1 LIGSLDYYK
10 FRYNDFVR
18 RNPGV
23 VPPDY
28 YLNYGDKYARR
39 FSSETFSGLSNEGK
53 EWLIRTRKN
62 LQKEMEN
69 RLNSNPNDYARL
81 ERNPDAFRDFAYS
94 THPDAYL
101 DAGLKRLPLSDLI
114 KIASTP
120 DIQDILTPSG
130 LKQVG
135 EVIKELIRDWCDD
148 PINDFSNAIR
158 DQLRRLIDPIVLDL
172 DGNGI
177 ELTARASSNV
187 YFDMDGDGIKEQTGW
202 VKPTDGLLAIDS
214 NGNGQIDN
222 INELI
227 GDLGRSGFAELLT
240 YDSNNDKVINV
251 NDSTWSQFRV
261 WIDANTNGVTDS
273 GELRTLTSL
282 NIKAIDLNYTAVNF
296 TAEGNRIHE
305 QSIFEYTNGTTGL
318 VADIWFDVSN
328 VATNSSIGL
337 TGNIT
342 VDNLPDIRGRGDV
355 ESLRSV
361 MLADGAL
368 ATLVTGFV
376 TQNLSSL
383 VNARSQAE
391 QIIYR
396 WAGVQSVD
404 PSSRGGLFDG
414 RKLAALEAFLGTP
427 FLAQG
432 TSNPNAQAV
441 GSLTASWNSLLD
453 GILARLLMSGPLGS
467 AVADSAV
474 YVPEI
479 DRLLTVQTPA
489 DLLNSFKSKAPSGDG
504 IAIAGYWA
512 AVLPLAREIIQ
523 DVGGDSGSAS
533 FTAAVAAALDNNG
546 LAPFADLLSNG
557 IIALGSMPSVL
568 QNTGVFRLT
577 SANDTIWL
585 GAERHAM
592 FAGDGADFVAVEPT
606 WAQSQLLD
614 GGSGNDQ
621 LFGSSSSDWIDGGA
635 GADTLSGGGGNDTY
649 TVDDAGDVVVEAT
662 GAGDDHV
669 RSTITYTLANDL
681 EHLTLLGSA
690 AINGSGNAAANRIT
704 GNSAAN
710 RLEGLAGN
718 DTLDGGAGADTM
730 VGGLGTD
737 LYRVDDSGDVIIE
750 TGNDSDTV
758 EASLNYTLGA
768 RVENLVLIGSALSG
782 MGNALNNRLTGN
794 ALNNTLN
801 GGAGA
806 DEMIGGLGDD
816 TYIVDSSGD
825 VVTEATNAGIDTV
838 QSSVSYTLGSTL
850 ENLTLTGSLDIN
862 GTGNATDN
870 RLIGNG
876 GDNVLNGGTGNDTM
890 EGGAGDDIYIV
901 DVAGDIVTE
910 APDSGLDS
918 VRTALASY
926 TLGTNLENLQLF
938 VTQDTVARNGTG
950 NGLANVIVGNNGANQ
965 LSGLDG
971 DDQLVGNNGNDTL
984 LGGAGND
991 LLDGGANDDR
1001 MEGGAGDDAYGVNS
1015 ALDVVIEAA
1024 NGGTDTVQSLVSFI
1038 LSTNIEHLILAGT
1051 ANIDGQG
1058 NAANNQLSGNGGNN
1072 NLDGGAGAD
1081 TLSGGGGNDTYT
1093 VDDAGDVVIELPGG
1107 GVDQIRSSVDYT
1119 LGFALENLT
1128 LLGSGNVNATGN
1140 WTANTIAGNA
1150 GNNIINGGLGQDT
1163 LTGNAGADR
1172 FSFQGLE
1179 DSGKTMNTSDVITD
1193 FLAAQGDRID
1203 ISAIDAISSSPSND
1217 AFVFVGASAF
1227 SAAGQVRSFT
1237 AGGITY
1243 VALNIDS
1250 NLNTTEMMI
1259 SLSGALALKQSDFM
1273 L

>member
-1 LIGSLDYYK
+1 
-10 FRYNDFVR
+10 
-18 RNPGV
+18 
-23 VPPDY
+23 
-28 YLNYGDKYARR
+28 
-39 FSSETFSGLSNEGK
+39 
-53 EWLIRTRKN
+53 
-62 LQKEMEN
+62 
-69 RLNSNPNDYARL
+69 
-81 ERNPDAFRDFAYS
+81 
-94 THPDAYL
+94 
-101 DAGLKRLPLSDLI
+101 
-114 KIASTP
+114 
-120 DIQDILTPSG
+120 
-130 LKQVG
+130 
-135 EVIKELIRDWCDD
+135 
-148 PINDFSNAIR
+148 
-158 DQLRRLIDPIVLDL
+158 
-172 DGNGI
+172 
-177 ELTARASSNV
+177 
-187 YFDMDGDGIKEQTGW
+187 
-202 VKPTDGLLAIDS
+202 
-214 NGNGQIDN
+214 
-222 INELI
+222 
-227 GDLGRSGFAELLT
+227 
-240 YDSNNDKVINV
+240 
-251 NDSTWSQFRV
+251 
-261 WIDANTNGVTDS
+261 
-273 GELRTLTSL
+273 
-282 NIKAIDLNYTAVNF
+282 
-296 TAEGNRIHE
+296 
-305 QSIFEYTNGTTGL
+305 
-318 VADIWFDVSN
+318 
-328 VATNSSIGL
+328 
-337 TGNIT
+337 
-342 VDNLPDIRGRGDV
+342 
-355 ESLRSV
+355 

-474 YVPEI
+474 YIPEI

-523 DVGGDSGSAS
+523 DVGGDSSSAS

-782 MGNALNNRLTGN
+782 TGNALNNRLTGN
-794 ALNNTLN
+794 ALNNILD
-801 GGAGA
+801 GGAGN
-806 DEMIGGLGDD
+806 DGMEGGLGDD

-825 VVTEATNAGIDTV
+825 LVTEAANAGIDIV

-890 EGGAGDDIYIV
+890 DGGAGDDIYIV

-1001 MEGGAGDDAYGVNS
+1001 MEGGAGDDSYGVNS

-1107 GVDQIRSSVDYT
+1107 GVDGIRSSIDYA
-1119 LGFALENLT
+1119 LGLFLENLT